1 MAKNRSLKVIG
12 KEFDDLVADM
22 KKISAEWAKA
32 SGDKKNTLL
41 RKLKA
46 MTAEKK
52 ELQAE
57 MEQAVMALDKDVTLQ
72 VDEQR
77 HVNRAIRRLVE
88 RKIKKFLS
96 ENKTRLILEANASGL
111 ASAVQASVDK
121 LGQEL
126 KAAGEDI
133 SDEEVQGAML
143 MAAMDEKGKI
153 DNIDP
158 EDVEAVTAKIQE
170 SRGYIIK
177 ESGALHA
184 IEVAGSILG
193 NVALM
198 NVIAKAVEKAT
209 GKKLNPDKLA
219 ASVTKIAGVLKKV
232 TGLPAKAMEKFFEKI
247 AKMFGGGDAAQKIAG
262 YSGTLITVLT
272 LFALG
277 VAMFPVLGGSP
288 LMIILSLT
296 GLIGKGFEIGALWK
310 HIKEAIAEYKAE
322 GGKESEELP
331 DLQPA

>member
-1 MAKNRSLKVIG
+1 MAKNRSLKAIG

-22 KKISAEWAKA
+22 KKISTEWAKA

-158 EDVEAVTAKIQE
+158 EDVEAV
-170 SRGYIIK
+170 
-177 ESGALHA
+177 
-184 IEVAGSILG
+184 
-193 NVALM
+193 
-198 NVIAKAVEKAT
+198 AV
-209 GKKLNPDKLA
+209 DR
-219 ASVTKIAGVLKKV
+219 
-232 TGLPAKAMEKFFEKI
+232 
-247 AKMFGGGDAAQKIAG
+247 D
-262 YSGTLITVLT
+262 
-272 LFALG
+272 
-277 VAMFPVLGGSP
+277 
-288 LMIILSLT
+288 
-296 GLIGKGFEIGALWK
+296 
-310 HIKEAIAEYKAE
+310 
-322 GGKESEELP
+322 
-331 DLQPA
+331 